1 MTSGGF
7 TAALLEVVPE
17 FERATNHKVVTVF
30 GASTGGAPDSIP
42 VRLARGESE
51 RHQAEHEARR
61 ERLLT
66 ELVTLG
72 IDPVLVSTTD
82 EEEIYRAF
90 LTWADERQFRRGRS
104 W

>member
-1 MTSGGF
+1 
-7 TAALLEVVPE
+7 
-17 FERATNHKVVTVF
+17 
-30 GASTGGAPDSIP
+30 

-51 RHQAEHEARR
+51 RRRSEHEARR
-61 ERLLT
+61 ERLLA

-72 IDPVLVSTTD
+72 IDPVLVSTSDD
-82 EEEIYRAF
+82 EEIFRAF